1 MKKLVVSILIVGWLL
16 LPIQAFANFA
26 SFFVVYEDHVYELSS
41 ETVDEVG
48 KQIGEVTEY
57 GDRVEFYSG
66 NFSNAYEVG
75 TPYYEIPG
83 VDPAE
88 KIAVEESPGVYIVGE
103 RTVEFTGEAVRESSL
118 TTESI
123 GSVFSFVVLG
133 LIGFFL
139 FRRISFRKGKKEE
152 EEPEEE

>member
-1 MKKLVVSILIVGWLL
+1 MKRILAVLALLGWMV
-16 LPIQAFANFA
+16 LPSQAFANYA
-26 SFFVVYEDHVYELSS
+26 SFFVVYEDFVYELTS
-41 ETVDEVG
+41 ESVVEVG
-48 KQIGEVTEY
+48 EQIGEVTEY

-75 TPYYEIPG
+75 TPYFAIPG

-103 RTVEFTGEAVRESSL
+103 RSVEFTGEAVRESSL

-123 GSVFSFVVLG
+123 GSIFSFVVLG

-139 FRRISFRKGKKEE
+139 FRRLNFRRGKKEV
-152 EEPEEE
+152 EPEEE